1 MAASGA
7 QKPLLTIDHQPFD
20 RPQPQGVS
28 FAITARIQ
36 SPAGVQKAI
45 VYCRMKGA
53 KMFTALPMRLRD
65 EPLYQAIVPDWM
77 TASSDLEY
85 YITATDRLGQS
96 TSRGFVGFPLTVQ
109 LISKRVQTR
118 EERLQVLEDNLR
130 LMRRPLPGVGGE
142 RGVTPR

>member
-1 MAASGA
+1 
-7 QKPLLTIDHQPFD
+7 
-20 RPQPQGVS
+20 
-28 FAITARIQ
+28 
-36 SPAGVQKAI
+36 
-45 VYCRMKGA
+45 MKGA

-130 LMRRPLPGVGGE
+130 LMRRPLPGVGDE

>member
-1 MAASGA
+1 
-7 QKPLLTIDHQPFD
+7 LTIEHQAFD
-20 RPQPQGVS
+20 RPQEQGVS
-28 FAITARIQ
+28 FAIRARIQ

-45 VYCRMKGA
+45 VYCRMQGA
-53 KMFTALPMRLRD
+53 QTFTALPMRVRD
-65 EPLYQAIVPDWM
+65 DLVYEAIVPDWM